1 MKNILLP
8 AVLLISSLIPAFAI
22 TDAEITPAA
31 LVGKTLNF
39 TIANGGVPFASSG
52 GTWSGTFAAAGSGFT
67 ATKITGNFVNIAT
80 TYTAVVNGGFTKV
93 ALAKFVE
100 GQSTATLALYTS
112 NGVGNYEVSIV
123 GVGSVSLNG
132 TFTFGTAVVLGSEIS
147 IQQPVGT
154 ELVDG
159 SSKKN
164 FGSVKIGKV
173 SAAKVF
179 TLKNTGESA
188 LTGLAISK
196 SGKNAADFT
205 TSALAATSLAPG
217 ASMTFKATFKP
228 KTKGAKKATIQIK
241 SNDKDES
248 PFDIPV
254 TGSGL
259 K

>member
-80 TYTAVVNGGFTKV
+80 TYTAAVNGGFAKV

-132 TFTFGTAVVLGSEIS
+132 TFTFGTAAVPGPEIS
-147 IQQPVGT
+147 LQQPVGT
-154 ELVDG
+154 NLTDG

-164 FGSVKIGKV
+164 FGPVKVGQA
-173 SAAKVF
+173 SAAKTF
-179 TLKNTGESA
+179 TIKNTGNA
-188 LTGLAISK
+188 KLTGLAISK
-196 SGKNAADFT
+196 SGKNAPDFT
-205 TSALAATSLAPG
+205 VTPLAKTTLAPG
-217 ASMTFKATFKP
+217 ASMTFKSTFKP
-228 KTKGAKKATIQIK
+228 KTKGAKTAVIKIK

-248 PFDIPV
+248 VFDISV
-254 TGSGL
+254 TGSGV

>member
-1 MKNILLP
+1 MKNSLLS
-8 AVLLISSLIPAFAI
+8 AALFVSSLIPAFAI

-39 TIANGGVPFASSG
+39 TIINGGAPFATN
-52 GTWSGTFAAAGSGFT
+52 GTWSGTFAAAGGGFT
-67 ATKITGNFVNIAT
+67 ATKITGDFVNIAT
-80 TYTAVVNGGFTKV
+80 TYTAAANSRFTEV

-100 GQSTATLALYTS
+100 GQSTATLALYTT

-132 TFTFGTAVVLGSEIS
+132 TFTFGTAVVPSSEIS
-147 IQQPVGT
+147 VQQPVGT
-154 ELVDG
+154 ELADG
-159 SSKKN
+159 SSKKS
-164 FGSVKIGKV
+164 FGSVKIGKA
-173 SAAKVF
+173 SAAKTF
-179 TLKNTGESA
+179 TIKNTGKSA

-196 SGKNAADFT
+196 SGKNSADFT
-205 TSALAATSLAPG
+205 TSALAKTHLAPG

-228 KTKGAKKATIQIK
+228 KTKGTKKASIQIK
-241 SNDKDES
+241 SNDPDES

-254 TGSGL
+254 TGSGV